1 MSSLNDLSRMI
12 QATTATLS
20 ELEREAAQSPDSAS
34 LSLSIASLEQRL
46 HDLEGSFLSEADQ
59 LGEEVCSYRV
69 FGEDGQPKAISL
81 AQAIESFQTMVST
94 TYAAVKSGT
103 PRKGARVGET
113 DLQES
118 EFRFA
123 YAYPGSVG
131 FVFTLPNKRL
141 LMGQSSLD
149 EAMGQIAKIAK
160 ADGPAAISKFVARLG
175 PAPIRAVHRWSKSH
189 TDAGLGASID
199 WQRDQEVL
207 ESVFLDVPE
216 MDRLCET
223 IEATSESMSEKVR
236 LHGVLVGLHS
246 ENGTFDLI
254 LDNMSHVRGKL
265 GMDVSEARP
274 AKVPARYV
282 TVLTKTTRTRLATD
296 SDDVTW
302 VLDSLE
308 PV

>member
-20 ELEREAAQSPDSAS
+20 ELQREAAQSLESGS

-103 PRKGARVGET
+103 PRKGGRVGET

-123 YAYPGSVG
+123 YTYPGSVG

-141 LMGQSSLD
+141 LMGQSKLD
-149 EAMGQIAKIAK
+149 ETMGEIAKITR
-160 ADGPAAISKFVARLG
+160 ADEPAAIAKFVTRLG

-189 TDAGLGASID
+189 TAAGLGAAID
-199 WQRDQEVL
+199 WQRNQEVL
-207 ESVFLDVPE
+207 ESVFLDAPD

-223 IEATSESMSEKVR
+223 IEATSESKTEEVR
-236 LHGVLVGLHS
+236 LSGMLVGLHS
-246 ENGTFDLI
+246 DNGTFALT
-254 LDNMSHVRGKL
+254 LDNNSHIRGSL
-265 GMDVSEARP
+265 GLDVSEARP
-274 AKVPARYV
+274 AKVPARYS
-282 TVLTKTTRTRLATD
+282 TVLRKTTRTRLATD
-296 SDDVTW
+296 DDEVAW
-302 VLDSLE
+302 VLNSLE